1 VPVRRTGAYRR
12 KTLYLHIQ
20 GEEETIIVEGERK
33 RKRRLEEGRA
43 AYENETLPWKW
54 EGNYM

>member
-1 VPVRRTGAYRR
+1 MPVRRTGAYRR

-33 RKRRLEEGRA
+33 RKRRLEECRA
-43 AYENETLPWKW
+43 A
-54 EGNYM
+54 